1 MGGQLHLN
9 KGLHGQ
15 PYAHRVDACGVIL
28 NISFA
33 LKPLFAATRLTCR
46 QVQPL
51 AQLLRR
57 ELRVVLQ
64 GGKQIFV
71 SLIQH
76 YANFARD
83 FFQLWKFYAK
93 NIWNARENAQKALWG
108 AGNLGSAQVF
118 TRFSRSHSHGAIS
131 T

>member
-15 PYAHRVDACGVIL
+15 PYAHRVNPCGVIL
-28 NISFA
+28 DISFA
-33 LKPLFAATRLTCR
+33 LKPLFAAARLACR

-57 ELRVVLQ
+57 ELCVVLQ
-64 GGKQIFV
+64 SGEQIFV

-76 YANFARD
+76 YANFAREC
-83 FFQLWKFYAK
+83 FKLKTFYAK
-93 NIWNARENAQKALWG
+93 MMCNARENAQKALWG
-108 AGNLGSAQVF
+108 ADNLGSAQVF
-118 TRFSRSHSHGAIS
+118 TSFSRSHPHGAIS